1 MVISA
6 NGSLVAHAIKAA
18 EKLVAGGTA
27 CVVLNNSTP
36 NQPDVATHRKLL
48 EQMGGKLVTV
58 EDHQL
63 TGGAGEVLVAKLVAA
78 GCKLKVKTL
87 GVHGEFGQSAYLAD
101 ELYKKHG
108 VGVDGIV
115 AAAQSLA

>member
-18 EKLVAGGTA
+18 EKLVASGTA

-36 NQPDVATHRKLL
+36 NQPDIETHKKLL

-63 TGGAGEVLVAKLVAA
+63 TGGAGEVLVAKLVGA
-78 GCKLKVKTL
+78 GCKLKAKML

-115 AAAQSLA
+115 AAAQSL